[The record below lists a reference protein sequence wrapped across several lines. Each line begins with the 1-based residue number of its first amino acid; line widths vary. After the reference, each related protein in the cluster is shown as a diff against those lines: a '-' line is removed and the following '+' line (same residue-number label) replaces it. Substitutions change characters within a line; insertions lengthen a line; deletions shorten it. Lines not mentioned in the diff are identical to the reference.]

1 MLMPLTAF
9 AKRFILGFWQGSEYS
24 SAIKYISME
33 ANLVN
38 KIWWAGRARA
48 LSNTWREH
56 GWGPQEKGK
65 YIVKYLNRS
74 VLGGTCFEEGG
85 LRKLHEVG
93 DDPPPLG
100 ETMI

>member
-38 KIWWAGRARA
+38 KIWWGGGRGRA
-48 LSNTWREH
+48 LSNTWMEH

-65 YIVKYLNRS
+65 YIVKYLNRFIAPA
-74 VLGGTCFEEGG
+74 LK
-85 LRKLHEVG
+85 RVG
-93 DDPPPLG
+93 SENFMKW
-100 ETMI
+100 ETTPFH